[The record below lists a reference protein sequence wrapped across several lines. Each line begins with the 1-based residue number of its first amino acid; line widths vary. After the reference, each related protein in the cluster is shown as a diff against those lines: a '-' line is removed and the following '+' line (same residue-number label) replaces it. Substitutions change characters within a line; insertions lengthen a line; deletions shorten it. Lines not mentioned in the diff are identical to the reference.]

1 MLKNLR
7 IGARLSILLAVMV
20 VLVAVV
26 LGLGLRGMGMINA
39 SLKTVYEDRTVA
51 LVQLGIVER
60 DLYAIRVSLYGI
72 LSGGALVD
80 RAQALRNIEGWD
92 REIDAQWKEYLSTY
106 LAPEEKPLAAEIDTR
121 LGEYRAVRQ
130 QVMDFLAADVTE
142 AAYALAVGEAAP
154 RFQALE
160 AAIVKDIALQDRIA
174 KQEYQTSAETYATTK
189 WINFA
194 VVGLGLLLGLGLA
207 IAIVR
212 SITGSIAEMVE
223 VMTRLANADTSVEVT
238 GRDRRDEIG
247 DMAKAV
253 EVFKHNAIERTR
265 LEAEEK
271 ASLARRE
278 LRQSKLENLTS
289 DFDGT
294 VMAVLGGVSAAA
306 HKMNEMS
313 RSMTA
318 IAEETQ
324 RQGAAVSSATEQA
337 SANVSTIASA
347 SNELSASIQE
357 ISSQVNRSATI
368 AANAVTEVD
377 ATTRKMESLAQGANR
392 IGEVVDLIND
402 IASQTNLLALNAT
415 IEAARAGEAGK
426 GFAVVA
432 NEVKTLANQT
442 GKATGEI
449 AGQIKAIQEETHGVV
464 EAIQR
469 ITAVINE
476 INEMSAAIA
485 SAIEQQGAAMQEVV
499 RNVEEVSVGTRE
511 VASNISQVV
520 EAAGHTGNM
529 AGQVQTAA
537 GLLTDE
543 SDQLR
548 GSVEQFLGG
557 VKAA

>member
-1 MLKNLR
+1 
-7 IGARLSILLAVMV
+7 MV

-26 LGLGLRGMGMINA
+26 LGMGLRGMGLINA
-39 SLKTVYEDRTVA
+39 SLKTVYEDRTVC
-51 LVQLGIVER
+51 LVQLGIIER
-60 DLYAIRVSLYGI
+60 DLYASRVHIYEML
-72 LSGGALVD
+72 GGSKVD
-80 RAQALRNIEGWD
+80 RAEVMRDIEGRD
-92 REIDAQWKEYLSTY
+92 REIDAQWKDYTSTY
-106 LAPEEKPLAAEIDTR
+106 LAPEEKPLVADIDAR
-121 LGEYRAVRQ
+121 LIAYRATRTQ
-130 QVMDFLAADVTE
+130 ILDLLNADVTE
-142 AAYALAVGEAAP
+142 AASALAAGEGAG
-154 RFQALE
+154 RFRALE
-160 AAIVKDIALQDRIA
+160 EALVKDIVLQDRLA
-174 KQEYQTSAETYATTK
+174 KQEYQSSAKTYASTT
-189 WINFA
+189 WINFIA
-194 VVGLGLLLGLGLA
+194 VGLGLLLALGLA
-207 IAIVR
+207 WAIVK
-212 SITGSIAEMVE
+212 SITGSIAQMIV
-223 VMTRLANADTSVEVT
+223 VMNRLANADTSVDVT

-253 EVFKHNAIERTR
+253 EVFKRNAIERAR
-265 LEAEEK
+265 LEEVEK

-278 LRQSKLENLTS
+278 ARQSKLENLTS

-313 RSMTA
+313 RGMTT

-324 RQGAAVSSATEQA
+324 RQGAAVSSATQQA

-347 SNELSASIQE
+347 SNQLSASIRE
-357 ISSQVNRSATI
+357 IASQVNRSANI
-368 AANAVTEVD
+368 AANAVAEVD
-377 ATTRKMESLAQGANR
+377 ATTRKMESLSEGASR
-392 IGEVVDLIND
+392 IGEVVKLIND

-415 IEAARAGEAGK
+415 IEAARAGDAGK

-442 GKATGEI
+442 AKATGEI
-449 AGQIKAIQEETHGVV
+449 AGQIQGIQEETGGVV
-464 EAIQR
+464 DAIQR
-469 ITAVINE
+469 ITSVIND

-485 SAIEQQGAAMQEVV
+485 SAIEEQGAAMQEVV

-511 VASNISQVV
+511 IASNISQVV
-520 EAAGHTGNM
+520 DAAGHTGAM

-543 SDQLR
+543 SDKLR